1 MSALAS
7 LSIRQRVLALVAVT
21 ALGLAGISA
30 MAAVQVQGRIMTERK
45 AATRAVVETALG
57 IVARYGEQ
65 AAAGDLTMEQAQAAA
80 IAAVRELRYSGSEYF
95 WINDMHPTMV
105 MHPVKPELD
114 GTDLTQNVDPDGNH
128 LFVEFVDVV
137 KAHGAGFVAY
147 QWPKPGADSPQPK
160 VSYVAGYEPW
170 GWIVGS
176 GIYVDDVRGE
186 AITDARGLLLGAGGI
201 LVLVV
206 GLSLVVTRSIVRPIV
221 DAAQALASGDLSARL
236 DPGRGTT
243 ELDHLAIALNATLD
257 RSAAVA
263 SEVTG
268 AAEQVSSAAH
278 RLVGTSEAMGDA
290 AAGSTRRT
298 AEVATSAQEV
308 SNGMDTVASGTT
320 QMGASISEIARNANA
335 VARIAA
341 EAVDVAR
348 RTNRT
353 VAELG
358 ESSAEIGNVVKVITA
373 IAAQT
378 NLLALNATIEAARA
392 GSAGKGFAVVAGE
405 VKELASETARATGD
419 IAGRID
425 AIQAAALQAAGE
437 ISQISQI
444 IDRINDYQGTIAGA
458 VEEQTA
464 TTSAMAQAVAEV
476 AMGGRAMASN
486 LEEVE
491 RAAQQTTADIDGIR
505 EAARDLAETSQRLQ
519 QSVLVLQ
526 G

>member
-7 LSIRQRVLALVAVT
+7 LSIRNRVLALVAVT
-21 ALGLAGISA
+21 ALGLAGITA
-30 MAAVQVQGRIMTERK
+30 MAAVQVEGRIMTERK

-65 AAAGDLTMEQAQAAA
+65 AASGDLTTDEAQAAA
-80 IAAVRELRYSGSEYF
+80 IAAVRELRYAGGEYF

-105 MHPVKPELD
+105 VHPIKPELD

-137 KAHGAGFVAY
+137 KAHGAGFVTY
-147 QWPKPGADSPQPK
+147 KWPKPGADSPQPK
-160 VSYVAGYEPW
+160 ISYVAGYEPW
-170 GWIVGS
+170 GWVVGS
-176 GIYVDDVRGE
+176 GIYVDDVL
-186 AITDARGLLLGAGGI
+186 ADARGLLLGAGGI

-206 GLSLVVTRSIVRPIV
+206 GLSLVVARSIVRPIV
-221 DAAQALASGDLSARL
+221 GAAQALASGDLSARL

-257 RSAAVA
+257 RTAAVA
-263 SEVTG
+263 GEVTG

-278 RLVGTSEAMGDA
+278 RLVGTSDAMGDV
-290 AAGSTRRT
+290 AAGSARRT
-298 AEVATSAQEV
+298 VEVAVSAQEV
-308 SNGMDTVASGTT
+308 SNGIDTVASGTT

-348 RTNRT
+348 RTNQT

-358 ESSAEIGNVVKVITA
+358 ESSAQIGNVVKVITA

-419 IAGRID
+419 IAERIE

-437 ISQISQI
+437 ISQISKI

-491 RAAQQTTADIDGIR
+491 HASLRTTADIDGIR
-505 EAARDLAETSQRLQ
+505 EAARDLAETSLRLQ